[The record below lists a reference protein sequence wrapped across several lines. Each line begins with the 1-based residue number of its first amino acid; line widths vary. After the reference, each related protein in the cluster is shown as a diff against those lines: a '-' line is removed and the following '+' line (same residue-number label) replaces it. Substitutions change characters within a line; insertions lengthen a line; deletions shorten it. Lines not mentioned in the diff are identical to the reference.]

1 MKRKPILRF
10 ALVSDI
16 HYGEPKTDYNMF
28 LKTLIWKINTAHSKK
43 PLDFCVLN
51 GDIVHDDPK
60 FYPSVK
66 PIVGQLKMKWHVTP
80 GNHDKITPDEWMQIW
95 DTPVNFDFR
104 IKNSVFLAGTT
115 SNEKGKYTCPNL
127 SWFQEKLET
136 YKEAKNL
143 FVINHINTAKLT
155 KHGIDCPEYIDLLKK
170 YDNVRAVF
178 NGHDH
183 DEDGIKKHREIP
195 FVFDAHAGGSWGTDY
210 KGFRVVELMKDNSIL
225 TYMMN
230 PDTPINNATL

>member
-1 MKRKPILRF
+1 MRRKDFLKTASPLFLLLVNGNVINATKQWDYWMKRKPILRF

-115 SNEKGKYTCPNL
+115 SNEKEN
-127 SWFQEKLET
+127 
-136 YKEAKNL
+136 
-143 FVINHINTAKLT
+143 
-155 KHGIDCPEYIDLLKK
+155 
-170 YDNVRAVF
+170 
-178 NGHDH
+178 
-183 DEDGIKKHREIP
+183 
-195 FVFDAHAGGSWGTDY
+195 
-210 KGFRVVELMKDNSIL
+210 IL
-225 TYMMN
+225 AQ
-230 PDTPINNATL
+230 I